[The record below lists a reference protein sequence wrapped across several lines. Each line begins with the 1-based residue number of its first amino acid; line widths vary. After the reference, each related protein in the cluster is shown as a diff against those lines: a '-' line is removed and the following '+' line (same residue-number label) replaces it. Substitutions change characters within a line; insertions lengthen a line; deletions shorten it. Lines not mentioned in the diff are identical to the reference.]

1 MMDGHNAKH
10 RVDMLIKDLRK
21 VQAYCAFWDSWGEEC
36 KLYPY
41 SIAGNLDDEE
51 ET

>member
-1 MMDGHNAKH
+1 MDGHNAKH